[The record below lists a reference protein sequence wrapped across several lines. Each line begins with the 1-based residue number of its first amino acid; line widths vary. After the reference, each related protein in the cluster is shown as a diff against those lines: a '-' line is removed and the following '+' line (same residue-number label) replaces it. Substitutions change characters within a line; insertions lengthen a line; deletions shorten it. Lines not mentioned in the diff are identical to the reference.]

1 MEKGFK
7 FGLQKLLDIRVN
19 NEEKSKLLFQEK
31 LRERQQLENKIK
43 DMKSDYYKYSK
54 PQNGESV
61 IYQKIRNNYLTA
73 VANEINKTSMQLT
86 LKEKEVEISKN
97 NLKDKMVERKTVE
110 ILKEKKYDAF
120 VKEQEYKEKIANDEF
135 ALYSYI
141 RNCERR

>member
-7 FGLQKLLDIRVN
+7 FGLQKLLDIRVD

-43 DMKSDYYKYSK
+43 DMKSDYYKYSN

-120 VKEQEYKEKIANDEF
+120 VKEQEHKEKIANDEF